1 MAKRTGPTNPYLKNL
16 ILMLKEKSLELKAP
30 IWKTVAEKLEKPRRK
45 RIEVNLLDIE
55 RNTDVNDIVIVPG
68 VVLASGEITKPL
80 RIAAWRFSEQARKK
94 IERSGGK
101 VLTIEELIEENPK
114 GSKVKI
120 IS

>member
-1 MAKRTGPTNPYLKNL
+1 
-16 ILMLKEKSLELKAP
+16 MLKEKSLELKAP

-68 VVLASGEITKPL
+68 VVLANGKITKPL